1 MDGEM
6 LAIGRAVVACISVQ
20 NLRSEIGFPQSGPS
34 VVFTDS
40 FIAIRFLKDNGPP
53 PNPQTRHLRRRVA
66 YIRQA
71 IAFGR
76 IVLEFVPSDLNCA
89 DVLTK
94 ALPKAAHQRHGG
106 NLCGRQADV

>member
-1 MDGEM
+1 
-6 LAIGRAVVACISVQ
+6 
-20 NLRSEIGFPQSGPS
+20 
-34 VVFTDS
+34 
-40 FIAIRFLKDNGPP
+40 
-53 PNPQTRHLRRRVA
+53 VA

-94 ALPKAAHQRHGG
+94 ALPKAAHQRHAG